1 MERQSI
7 IIVGAGAAGLM
18 AANQLS
24 ATFNVTVLEARNRIG
39 GRINTL
45 KIQDQIIEGGAEF
58 IHGNLPVTLQ
68 LLKDAQINYVA
79 VKGEMYRK
87 KNGGFVIQNEIL
99 NDWNGLLQKMKTV
112 KRDMSLHQFLQKYY
126 SDNIHYNL
134 RKQVI
139 AYAEGFDLAD
149 IDEVSVKYLYKEW
162 SGEDEINYRI
172 TTGYAAL
179 TNYLYH
185 QAVNNGCTFLT
196 DKIVQTVNWNQN
208 YIAALTADGQK
219 YEANKILITIPLKMI
234 YNANTAAAI
243 TFNPLIN
250 LYTKAAKDI
259 GIGSVIKIVIKF
271 KEIFWQTD
279 AGFILSDAPYF
290 STWWTQLPDT
300 TPILTGWMGGKNAK
314 DAANF
319 KQEDLK
325 IMALESLSSIFN
337 IAPAIIRENIFF
349 VEVFNWDKIMI
360 SPGAYSFDTLTT
372 EAARAILTTPLFKTI
387 FLAGEA
393 LYSGEHPGTVEAALV
408 SGQDAVLQIKN
419 SI

>member
-1 MERQSI
+1 MITQSI
-7 IIVGAGAAGLM
+7 VIVGAGAAGLI
-18 AANQLS
+18 AANKLS
-24 ATFNVTVLEARNRIG
+24 ATFNITVLEARDRIG

-45 KIQDQIIEGGAEF
+45 TIQDQIIEGGAEF

-68 LLKDAQINYVA
+68 LLKDAQIKYVA

-87 KNGGFVIQNEIL
+87 KNGGFVIQNEIV
-99 NDWNGLLQKMKTV
+99 NDWDGLLQKMKSV

-126 SDNIHYNL
+126 SDSINYSL

-149 IDEVSVKYLYKEW
+149 MDDVSVKYLLKEW

-172 TTGYAAL
+172 TTGYASL
-179 TNYLYH
+179 TNYLYQ
-185 QAVNNGCTFLT
+185 QALNKGCTFLT
-196 DKIVQTVNWNQN
+196 DKIVKKVNWNQN
-208 YIAALTADGQK
+208 YITALTADGQK
-219 YEANKILITIPLKMI
+219 YEANKILITTPLKMI
-234 YNANTAAAI
+234 SNANTAAAI

-250 LYTKAAKDI
+250 IYTKAAKDI
-259 GIGSVIKIVIKF
+259 GIGSVIKIIVKF

-300 TPILTGWMGGKNAK
+300 TPILTGWMGGKNAG
-314 DAANF
+314 DAANY

-325 IMALESLSSIFN
+325 IMAIESLSSIFN
-337 IAPAIIRENIFF
+337 ITPAIIKKNIVFI
-349 VEVFNWDKIMI
+349 ELFNWDKIMI

-372 EAARAILTTPLFKTI
+372 ENARVILTTPIFKTI
-387 FLAGEA
+387 FFAGEA
-393 LYSGEHPGTVEAALV
+393 LYNGDHPGTVEAALV
-408 SGQDAVLQIKN
+408 SGLHAVQQIEN